1 MKRIVRT
8 KNDARAARVRAK
20 VRGGDRP
27 RLTVFRSNMH
37 IWAQIVDDAKGTTIA
52 AAGDQGLKGTKTE
65 RATAVGVALA
75 ALALDKKIK
84 AVVFDRGSYRFHGR
98 VKALAEAARKGGLA
112 F

>member
-1 MKRIVRT
+1 MKRIIRT

-37 IWAQIVDDAKGTTIA
+37 IWAQIVDDTKGITIA
-52 AAGDQGLKGTKTE
+52 AAGDSGLKGTKIE
-65 RATAVGVALA
+65 RATAVGAELA
-75 ALALDKKIK
+75 RLAKDKKVE

-98 VKALAEAARKGGLA
+98 VLALAEAARKGGLA